1 MENQRTLLTFAL
13 LAISAYLYIQWLDFS
28 NKAAETSTS
37 IAESAPLATNV
48 PTSSALNTVAPSGL
62 PAVNPQ
68 INEGVPS
75 APTEAIPTM
84 PGVEP
89 IVSVDPSQRITV
101 DTDLV
106 RAVIN
111 VNGGTI
117 ERLELKQE
125 PIAVD
130 QPNQGFPLLKND
142 PIEIFISEDGL
153 FAGGGLASA
162 NHQTAYGFK
171 KNTYKLGAADKVS
184 VPLTWTNEQGV
195 EFTKT
200 ITFNRDSYIV
210 DIDYK
215 IDNKADTTWAG
226 YLYAQFK
233 RTEPEDSGGGFG
245 RLPSY
250 TGGAVYEPEDK
261 YQKVDFKDMS
271 KEKLDMNTDNG
282 WVAMIQH
289 YFVGAW
295 IPAPGNKNFYT
306 SAGRQANPHYRIGYK
321 TQDPVVVAAGA
332 TGSLGTKVYLGSKEQ
347 SRLKRIENDL
357 GITGLALTVDFGWLT
372 FIADPL
378 FTVLNWIHN
387 IVGNWGWSI
396 ILLTILIKAVFYP
409 LSAASYK
416 SMAGMKKLQPRM
428 KTLKE
433 RYKDD
438 RQKYQMEMM
447 ALYKKEKIN
456 PAGGCLPILIQ
467 IPVFIALYWALL
479 ESVELRQ
486 APFALWW
493 QDLSAPDPYYVL
505 PVLMGASMWVMQ
517 KLNPAAMDDIQRK
530 VMMIMPIALT
540 FLFLS
545 FPQGL
550 VLYWVVNNIL
560 SMTQQ
565 WFINRK
571 YAV

>member
-1 MENQRTLLTFAL
+1 MIENQRSLLTFAL
-13 LAISAYLYIQWLDFS
+13 LAITAYLYIQWLDFTQPQEALPTEQALVETVP
-28 NKAAETSTS
+28 NANQTEMTTGAASS
-37 IAESAPLATNV
+37 IPVGSSGSVPTAPLDNLA
-48 PTSSALNTVAPSGL
+48 
-62 PAVNPQ
+62 
-68 INEGVPS
+68 
-75 APTEAIPTM
+75 AIPVV
-84 PGVEP
+84 GEAVE
-89 IVSVDPSQRITV
+89 VDSSKLITV
-101 DTDLV
+101 DTDIV

-111 VNGGTI
+111 TQGGVI

-125 PIAVD
+125 PVAID
-130 QPNQGFPLLKND
+130 QPDKGFALLKN
-142 PIEIFISEDGL
+142 EQAEMFTAEDGL

-162 NHQTAYGFK
+162 NHQTNYTSK
-171 KNTYKLGAADKVS
+171 QNNYELGSADSVA
-184 VPLTWTNEQGV
+184 VPLTWVSEDGV

-200 ITFNRDSYIV
+200 ITFTRDSYVV
-210 DIDYK
+210 DISYQV
-215 IDNKADTTWAG
+215 NNQSTTPWAG

-233 RTEPEDSGGGFG
+233 RTQPEDSGGGFG

-250 TGGAVYEPEDK
+250 TGGAIYEPEEK
-261 YQKVDFKDMS
+261 YQKIDFGDMS
-271 KEKLDMNTDNG
+271 KETLSLNVDHG

-295 IPAPGNKNFYT
+295 IPADGNKNFYT
-306 SAGRQANPHYRIGYK
+306 TVGRQANPQYRIGYK
-321 TQDPVVVAAGA
+321 TLDPVVVAPGQN
-332 TGSLGTKVYLGSKEQ
+332 GSLGTKVFLGSKEQ
-347 SRLKRIENDL
+347 SRLKKIQQEQ
-357 GITGLALTVDFGWLT
+357 GIDGLALTVDFGWLT

-438 RQKYQMEMM
+438 KQKYQMEMM

-456 PAGGCLPILIQ
+456 PAGGCLPILVQ

-517 KLNPAAMDDIQRK
+517 KLNPAAMDEIQRK

-565 WFINRK
+565 WYINRK

>member
-13 LAISAYLYIQWLDFS
+13 LAITAYLYIQWIDFS
-28 NKAAETSTS
+28 NPTIQTGQQAAIVESSPSNVPEASQASAS
-37 IAESAPLATNV
+37 IISSGDQGIPLAPV
-48 PTSSALNTVAPSGL
+48 DLQAAIPSAVEVAP
-62 PAVNPQ
+62 
-68 INEGVPS
+68 I
-75 APTEAIPTM
+75 T
-84 PGVEP
+84 
-89 IVSVDPSQRITV
+89 DPSKLVTV
-101 DTDLV
+101 DTDIV

-111 VNGGTI
+111 ITGGVI

-125 PIAVD
+125 PVSIGKPD
-130 QPNQGFPLLKND
+130 QGFALLKNNPD
-142 PIEIFISEDGL
+142 EVFTAEDGL
-153 FAGGGLASA
+153 FAGGGLESA
-162 NHQTAYGFK
+162 NHQTNYSVE
-171 KNTYKLGAADKVS
+171 KNTYTLGSADSVS
-184 VPLTWTNEQGV
+184 IPLRWTNEQGV

-200 ITFNRDSYIV
+200 ISFNRDSYIV
-210 DIDYK
+210 DIDYEVS
-215 IDNKADTTWAG
+215 NKAETQWQG

-233 RTEPEDSGGGFG
+233 RTQPEDSGGGFG

-250 TGGAVYEPEDK
+250 TGGAIYEQEEK
-261 YQKVDFKDMS
+261 YQKIDFKDMS
-271 KEKLDMNTDNG
+271 EDTLDLDTNNG

-295 IPAPGNKNFYT
+295 IPVQGNKTFYT
-306 SAGRQANPHYRIGYK
+306 SVGRQANPQYRIGYK
-321 TQDPVVVAAGA
+321 TKDAVVVAPGQS
-332 TGSLGTKVYLGSKEQ
+332 GSLSTKVFLGSKEQ
-347 SRLKRIENDL
+347 SRLKRIEEDL

-378 FTVLNWIHN
+378 FTVLNWIHD

-396 ILLTILIKAVFYP
+396 ILLTILIKAIFYP

-438 RQKYQMEMM
+438 KQKYQMEMM
-447 ALYKKEKIN
+447 ALYKTEKIN
-456 PAGGCLPILIQ
+456 PAGGCLPILVQ

-493 QDLSAPDPYYVL
+493 TDLSAPDPYYVL
-505 PVLMGASMWVMQ
+505 PVLMGASQ
-517 KLNPAAMDDIQRK
+517 KLNPAAMDEIQRK

-550 VLYWVVNNIL
+550 VLYWVVNNVL

-565 WFINRK
+565 WFINKK

>member
-1 MENQRTLLTFAL
+1 MENQRSLLTFAL
-13 LAISAYLYIQWLDFS
+13 LAITAYLYIQWIEFS
-28 NKAAETSTS
+28 QPQVNTTQATTTLEQGASEAA
-37 IAESAPLATNV
+37 V
-48 PTSSALNTVAPSGL
+48 PTAAQTTTQEDTAGV
-62 PAVNPQ
+62 
-68 INEGVPS
+68 VPS
-75 APTEAIPTM
+75 APAIAPAVVPEATTPEV
-84 PGVEP
+84 P
-89 IVSVDPSQRITV
+89 DPAKLITV
-101 DTDLV
+101 ETDLV
-106 RAVIN
+106 KAIIN
-111 VNGGTI
+111 TQGGVI

-130 QPNQGFPLLKND
+130 QPDQGFPLLKND
-142 PIEIFISEDGL
+142 PDEKFTTEDGL
-153 FAGGGLASA
+153 FAGGGLSSA
-162 NHQTAYGFK
+162 NHQTSYSAV
-171 KNTYKLGAADKVS
+171 KNSYQLDSQDSLAI
-184 VPLTWTNEQGV
+184 PLTWVSDEGIV
-195 EFTKT
+195 FTKT
-200 ITFNRDSYIV
+200 LTFKRDSYVV
-210 DIDYK
+210 DIDYTVK
-215 IDNKADTTWAG
+215 NNAAAAWQG

-233 RTEPEDSGGGFG
+233 RTEPTDTGGGFG
-245 RLPSY
+245 QLPSY
-250 TGGAVYEPEDK
+250 TGGAIYEPEEK
-261 YQKVDFKDMS
+261 YQKIDFSDMA
-271 KEKLDMNTDNG
+271 EKNLSLDTNTG

-295 IPAPGNKNFYT
+295 IPGEGNKNFY
-306 SAGRQANPHYRIGYK
+306 SNAGRQANPEYRIGYK
-321 TQDPVVVAAGA
+321 TADPVVVAPGS
-332 TGSLGTKVYLGSKEQ
+332 TGTLGTQVYLGSKEQ
-347 SRLKRIENDL
+347 SRLKRLEDEKGIE
-357 GITGLALTVDFGWLT
+357 GLALTVDFGWLT

-378 FTVLNWIHN
+378 FTVLNWIHGL
-387 IVGNWGWSI
+387 VGNWGWSI

-428 KTLKE
+428 QTLKD

-438 RQKYQMEMM
+438 KQKYQMEMM

-517 KLNPAAMDDIQRK
+517 KLNPAAMDEIQRK

-560 SMTQQ
+560 SMAQQ
-565 WFINRK
+565 WYINK
-571 YAV
+571 QHAV

>member
-13 LAISAYLYIQWLDFS
+13 LAITAYLYIQWIDFS
-28 NKAAETSTS
+28 NPPSQPGQQ
-37 IAESAPLATNV
+37 SAVVDSVANNV
-48 PTSSALNTVAPSGL
+48 PEAGPASAQIVSSGDAGIPTAPVDVQ
-62 PAVNPQ
+62 AA
-68 INEGVPS
+68 IPS
-75 APTEAIPTM
+75 A
-84 PGVEP
+84 VELAP
-89 IVSVDPSQRITV
+89 ISDPSKLITV

-106 RAVIN
+106 KAVIN
-111 VNGGTI
+111 ITGGVI

-125 PIAVD
+125 PVSID
-130 QPNQGFPLLKND
+130 KPDQGFALLKNNQD
-142 PIEIFISEDGL
+142 EVFTAEDGL
-153 FAGGGLASA
+153 FAGGGMTSA
-162 NHQTAYGFK
+162 NHQTNYTAE
-171 KNTYKLGAADKVS
+171 KNTYSLGSADRVS
-184 VPLTWTNEQGV
+184 IPLRWTNEQGI
-195 EFTKT
+195 EFVKT
-200 ITFNRDSYIV
+200 ISFNRDSYIV
-210 DIDYK
+210 DIDYQVS
-215 IDNKADTTWAG
+215 NETDTQWEG

-233 RTEPEDSGGGFG
+233 RTQPEDTGGGFG

-250 TGGAVYEPEDK
+250 TGGAVYEEEEM
-261 YQKVDFKDMS
+261 YQKIDFKDMS
-271 KEKLDMNTDNG
+271 KDNLNLDTNNG

-295 IPAPGNKNFYT
+295 IPHEGNKTFYT
-306 SAGRQANPHYRIGYK
+306 SAGRQANPQYRIGYK
-321 TQDPVVVAAGA
+321 TKDAVVVAPGKV
-332 TGSLGTKVYLGSKEQ
+332 GRLGTRAFLGSKQQ
-347 SRLKRIENDL
+347 SRLKRIQDDL
-357 GITGLALTVDFGWLT
+357 GVTGLALTVDFGWLT

-438 RQKYQMEMM
+438 KQKYQMEMM
-447 ALYKKEKIN
+447 ALYKTEKIN
-456 PAGGCLPILIQ
+456 PAGGCLPILVQ

-493 QDLSAPDPYYVL
+493 TDLSAPDPYYVL
-505 PVLMGASMWVMQ
+505 PVLMGASMWAMQ
-517 KLNPAAMDDIQRK
+517 KLNPAAMDEIQRK

-560 SMTQQ
+560 SMSQQ
-565 WFINRK
+565 WYINK
-571 YAV
+571 KHAV